1 MPGSNQNGGGPW
13 GGGGG
18 GGGGKGPWGGG
29 GGGRQP
35 PDIEELL
42 RRSQDRMKK
51 LVPGGASGKLIAAV
65 VAVAALAWI
74 AFGGIYLVQEGEQG
88 VELTF
93 GKWDET
99 TEAGLRINWPAPVG
113 ETIVVNVQVSN
124 RLDIGFRS
132 ADEDGRGTTRRV
144 PEESLMLTGDQNIA
158 DIEVRIAWRIGD
170 VKKYLFSI
178 RYPEGTVKVA
188 AESAMR
194 EVVGQTVFI
203 EAVGEGR
210 GIVQEKTLV
219 LLQDILDSY
228 DSGIII
234 EDVQIQKSRPPAQV
248 VDAFDDLQRAEQDK
262 ERIENEADAYA
273 NSIVPVARGDAARL
287 VQEAEAYKERLIQ
300 EADGE
305 AQRFLSVYEAYR
317 LAPEVT
323 RRRMYLE
330 SIGEVMASANKVIID
345 SEGGGTGVVPY
356 LPLPELQSRRK
367 APASQ

>member
-1 MPGSNQNGGGPW
+1 MPNSNQNGGGPW

-18 GGGGKGPWGGG
+18 GGKGPWGG

-35 PDIEELL
+35 PDIEDLL
-42 RRSQDRMKK
+42 RRSQERMRKI
-51 LVPGGASGKLIAAV
+51 VPGGGSGKLLAAIAAV
-65 VAVAALAWI
+65 AVVAWI
-74 AFGGIYLVQEGEQG
+74 AFGGIYLVREGELG
-88 VELTF
+88 VEMTF
-93 GKWDET
+93 GKWDAT
-99 TEAGLRINWPAPVG
+99 TEPGLRINWPAPVG
-113 ETIVVNVQVSN
+113 ETIVVNVDKSN

-132 ADEDGRGTTRRV
+132 ADEDGRGATRRV
-144 PEESLMLTGDQNIA
+144 PEESLMLTKDQNIA
-158 DIEVRIAWRIGD
+158 DIEVRIAWRIGE
-170 VKKYLFSI
+170 VGKYVFNI
-178 RYPEGTVKVA
+178 QNPEGTVKAA

-210 GIVQEKTLV
+210 GLVQEKTQA
-219 LLQDILDSY
+219 LLQSILDSY

-287 VQEAEAYKERLIQ
+287 VQEAEAYRERLIQ

-330 SIGEVMASANKVIID
+330 SLGEVMASANKVIID
-345 SEGGGTGVVPY
+345 SKSGGSGVVPY
-356 LPLPELQSRRK
+356 LPLPELQSRRT